1 MKTMHAI
8 VFQEEKNFDSL
19 QIREAPYPE
28 PQPGEAVVRI
38 RAAALNRRDVW
49 ITQGRYPN
57 VRVPLILGSDGAGIV
72 EQVGEGVDPKWLGQA
87 VIINPALDWG
97 NDPRV
102 QQSGFR
108 ILGVPDDGTQ
118 AEYVRVPARNLWS
131 RPEYLTFE
139 EAAALPLGGLT
150 GYRALFTRGQL
161 AAGETVLI
169 TGVGG
174 GVAALMLQMA
184 LAAGAAALVTSASDD
199 KIQRAVQA
207 GAKGGANYRTEGWEQ
222 EILRLAGDTGV
233 DLIIDSAGGEGF
245 DKLIEIVKP
254 GGRIVLFGITAGRFS
269 RISLNKVYWRQI
281 SILGTTM
288 GSEADF
294 AQMVQ
299 FFQTQHIKPA
309 IDGVYP
315 FSRFREAYQRM
326 MQGEQFGKI
335 VLAPDFD

>member
-1 MKTMHAI
+1 MKTMNAI

-19 QIREAPYPE
+19 QIREMAYPE

-38 RAAALNRRDVW
+38 HAAALNRRDVW

-72 EQVGEGVDPKWLGQA
+72 EQVGAGVDPQWLNQA

-97 NDPRV
+97 DDPRV
-102 QQSGFR
+102 QQAGFR

-118 AEYVRVPARNLWS
+118 AEYVRVPAKNLW
-131 RPEYLTFE
+131 PKPAYLSFE

-150 GYRALFTRGQL
+150 GYRALFTRGRL
-161 AAGETVLI
+161 AAGETVMI

-184 LAAGAAALVTSASDD
+184 LTAGAVVLVTSGSEA

-207 GAKGGANYRTEGWEQ
+207 GAKGGANYKTEGWEQ
-222 EILRLAGDTGV
+222 EIIRLAGDKGV

-245 DKLIEIVKP
+245 DKLIDSVKP
-254 GGRIVLFGITAGRFS
+254 GGRIVLFGITAGKS
-269 RISLNKVYWRQI
+269 PRISLNKVYWRQI

-288 GSEADF
+288 GSETDF

-299 FFQTQHIKPA
+299 FFETHQIKPI

-315 FSRFREAYQRM
+315 FSRFREAYRRM

-335 VLAPDFD
+335 VLTPDFS

>member
-19 QIREAPYPE
+19 QIREVLYPQ
-28 PQPGEAVVRI
+28 PRPGEAVVRI
-38 RAAALNRRDVW
+38 KAAALNHRDVW
-49 ITQGRYPN
+49 ITRGRYPN

-72 EQVGEGVDPKWLGQA
+72 EQVGQGVDPQWLSQA

-97 NDPRV
+97 DDPRV

-118 AEYVRVPARNLWS
+118 AEYVRVPAQNLW
-131 RPEYLTFE
+131 PKPAYLAFE

-161 AAGETVLI
+161 AEGETVLI
-169 TGVGG
+169 TGIGG
-174 GVAALMLQMA
+174 GVATLMLQMA
-184 LAAGAAALVTSASDD
+184 LAAGAMVLVTSGSEA
-199 KIQRAVQA
+199 KIQRAMQA
-207 GAKGGANYRTEGWEQ
+207 GATGGANYKSEGWEQ
-222 EILRLAGDTGV
+222 EILRLAGDKGV

-269 RISLNKVYWRQI
+269 RISLNKVYWRQV

-288 GSEADF
+288 GSETDF

-299 FFQTQHIKPA
+299 FFETRRIKPI

-335 VLAPDFD
+335 VLIPDFS